1 MVVGR
6 HGLTMPD
13 INRSRKTNRDGPSWA
28 RFTASGMRLGGF
40 VPEGH
45 LIIARRFNA
54 GEARKGTLVPKGR
67 LRILDVF
74 SHPFGTDLLF
84 GFAHPALK
92 RRAIFGG
99 PFGAKERRELTDS
112 SDRAL
117 SVGMNRFKRCSR

>member
-1 MVVGR
+1 
-6 HGLTMPD
+6 
-13 INRSRKTNRDGPSWA
+13 
-28 RFTASGMRLGGF
+28 MRPGSF